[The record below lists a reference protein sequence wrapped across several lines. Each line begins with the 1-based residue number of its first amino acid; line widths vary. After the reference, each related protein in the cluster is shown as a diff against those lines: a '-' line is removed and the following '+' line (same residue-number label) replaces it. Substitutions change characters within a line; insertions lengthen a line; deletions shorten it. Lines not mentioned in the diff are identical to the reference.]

1 MRQLPFGGW
10 FCRIAAPFSRG
21 SPAMPLPAATRL
33 SIEELCARFEVETA
47 HAYHVAALALK
58 LFDATHGFCG
68 VPAED
73 RIPLEAACLL
83 HDIGFARDPRRHA
96 EVGASLV
103 RREKIAGL
111 DSAQQG
117 RVASLIRLH
126 AAGLPLER
134 ARLSVRRA
142 AERPRTLYLAAL
154 LRMADALDS
163 CHLQDAV
170 IASVR
175 PTKRHI
181 RVGVRCAHCP
191 ANVDA
196 ARRQAGLWREALPV
210 GLDFRLLQ
218 GGPRPALV
226 GPAVPLPE
234 AIRRLLFLNF
244 RMMVTN
250 VEGALAANSDEALH
264 DMRIAIRRMRTVL
277 RAFRGALAGTS
288 AERIGADLQQLNRT
302 LGIARDLDVWI
313 GFFSGE
319 SVSSQFT
326 GHRLW
331 AGFVSHQLE
340 LRRLQ
345 QTTVRRQLHGAR
357 FNALRARIT
366 RFLRVE
372 LPRLAA
378 AGPEVAIT
386 GPARQAVRKSLRR
399 AMELG
404 HLRRSLSPEKLHRLR
419 IALRRVRYLGGFFG
433 PALGRPVRK
442 LARRTHALERVLG
455 EMRDADLALARIR
468 QEGPTPPRLLMRQL
482 DRLRQADSATVA
494 NAWGR
499 LEEPAFLLGL
509 HRLLKQ

>member
-1 MRQLPFGGW
+1 MRQLPFGDR
-10 FCRIAAPFSRG
+10 FRRIGAPFLPS
-21 SPAMPLPAATRL
+21 SLAMSLPAAARL
-33 SIEELCARFEVETA
+33 ALEELCAKFEVETA

-58 LFDATHGFCG
+58 LFDATHGLCG

-73 RIPLEAACLL
+73 RVPLEAACLL
-83 HDIGFARDPRRHA
+83 HDVGFARDPRRHA
-96 EVGASLV
+96 EVGARLV

-111 DSAQQG
+111 GEAQLAL
-117 RVASLIRLH
+117 VATLIRLH
-126 AAGLPLER
+126 ASGLRLDQV
-134 ARLSVRRA
+134 RLSGQRA
-142 AERPRTLYLAAL
+142 AERPRILYLAAL

-175 PTKRHI
+175 ATKRHI

-191 ANVDA
+191 ASVDA
-196 ARRQAGLWREALPV
+196 ARRQAGLWHGAFPV
-210 GLDFRLLQ
+210 GLDFRLLR
-218 GGPRPALV
+218 GGPRPPLV
-226 GPAVPLPE
+226 GPAVLLPE
-234 AIRRLLFLNF
+234 AIRRLLFLHF
-244 RMMVTN
+244 RTMTIN

-277 RAFRGALAGTS
+277 KAFRGALAGTA
-288 AERIGADLQQLNRT
+288 AERIGGDLQQLNRT

-313 GFFSGE
+313 GFFSRE

-366 RFLRVE
+366 RFLRLE

-378 AGPEVAIT
+378 ASPEVAIP

-404 HLRRSLSPEKLHRLR
+404 HLRRSRSPEKLHRLR

-442 LARRTHALERVLG
+442 LARRSHALERVLG

-482 DRLRQADSATVA
+482 DRLRQADSATVE
-494 NAWGR
+494 NAWAR